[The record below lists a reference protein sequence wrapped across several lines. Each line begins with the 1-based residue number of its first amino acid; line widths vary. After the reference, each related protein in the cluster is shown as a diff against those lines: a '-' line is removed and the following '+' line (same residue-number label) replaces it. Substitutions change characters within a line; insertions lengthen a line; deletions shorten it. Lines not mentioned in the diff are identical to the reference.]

1 MYLEYMRNFDFI
13 YPSQEIVVR
22 TKTETKIVTEYPDTY
37 PRTPECE
44 KYLQLR
50 AKHEDTE
57 GKRAAWSIVA
67 AIGGTSGLNNAADNE
82 AFRKTQYAYHD
93 CQMTAMAFF
102 SAKKGITSDVAVE
115 NESSLKKSNS

>member
-1 MYLEYMRNFDFI
+1 M
-13 YPSQEIVVR
+13 R

-57 GKRAAWSIVA
+57 GKRTGWALVA
-67 AIGGTSGLNNAADNE
+67 AVGGTSGLNNAADNE
-82 AFRKTQYAYHD
+82 AFRKIQYAYHD

-102 SAKKGITSDVAVE
+102 SAKKAMTSDVVVE
-115 NESSLKKSNS
+115 NGNGLKNS